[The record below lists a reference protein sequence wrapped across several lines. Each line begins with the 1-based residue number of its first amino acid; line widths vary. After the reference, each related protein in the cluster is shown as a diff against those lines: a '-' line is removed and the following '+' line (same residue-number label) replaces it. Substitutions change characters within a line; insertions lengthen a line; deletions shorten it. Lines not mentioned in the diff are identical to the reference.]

1 MKKTNKSA
9 GVQYKLIFY
18 YALFALLPMFLIA
31 VFTYGNTKKI
41 QLERLY
47 EELSYQ
53 MEHTIKN
60 LDEKANNYYAAS
72 NMFYMDNT
80 LQSYLTADYS
90 QRGYED
96 LYSYVDDLFSN
107 VKIFNPDITKISVYT
122 SNRTLPQDEYYFY
135 LLDPENLPDWYQT
148 TGNGGVMHMQNTGNG
163 TISFTRKLNFYESGQ
178 YQIFVYMEITEDY
191 LNQMLGLGDEEITMV
206 LLNDAGEIQA
216 SNHPELI
223 GENMASIN
231 LEKQIFM
238 KNNTAY
244 CGQLQMFTDSRRY
257 DKEAGLAA
265 SRNFLVFFVSS
276 VLALAAIYLYSR
288 SFRNKVDKVRQGAK
302 SIGEGKLDY
311 RIFLSEN
318 GRGRD
323 ELDEIADSVNQM
335 GEQIHTLIE
344 ESYKKELDRKISE
357 LNLLQEQINPHFLYN
372 ALSSISVL
380 AMGNG
385 DKVASRA
392 ILYLSDFYRITLS
405 KGKQDIPIREELN
418 LLESYLKIQRM
429 RFDDSIEVEYEL
441 DESLLDV
448 HVVKLTLQPIVEN
461 AIHHGRDNDSEVFH
475 ILIRLFEEQEKTV
488 FEVIDDGCGMDPEKL
503 MDLQNSMNHS
513 EGGYGLRNV
522 NIRIKLQY
530 GPQYGVYIESE
541 RGFGTKIRIEFPGR
555 ERAKA

>member
-1 MKKTNKSA
+1 MKKPNKSA

-18 YALFALLPMFLIA
+18 YALFALLPVFLIA

-60 LDEKANNYYAAS
+60 LDEKANSYYAVS

-107 VKIFNPDITKISVYT
+107 VKTFNPDITKISVYT

-135 LLDPENLPDWYQT
+135 LLDPEKLPDWYQT

-223 GENMASIN
+223 GKNMASIN

-265 SRNFLVFFVSS
+265 SRNFLVFFVSA
-276 VLALAAIYLYSR
+276 VLALVAIYLYSR
-288 SFRNKVDKVRQGAK
+288 SFRNKVDKVRQGAR

-385 DKVASRA
+385 DKAASRA

-405 KGKQDIPIREELN
+405 KGKQDITIREELN

-461 AIHHGRDNDSEVFH
+461 AIHHGRDDDSEVFH

>member
-216 SNHPELI
+216 SNHLELI
-223 GENMASIN
+223 GKNMASIN

-288 SFRNKVDKVRQGAK
+288 SFRNKVDKVRQGAR

-461 AIHHGRDNDSEVFH
+461 AIHHGRDDDSEVFH
-475 ILIRLFEEQEKTV
+475 ILIRLFEEQGKTV

-503 MDLQNSMNHS
+503 MQLQNSMNHS

-530 GPQYGVYIESE
+530 GSQYGVYIESE